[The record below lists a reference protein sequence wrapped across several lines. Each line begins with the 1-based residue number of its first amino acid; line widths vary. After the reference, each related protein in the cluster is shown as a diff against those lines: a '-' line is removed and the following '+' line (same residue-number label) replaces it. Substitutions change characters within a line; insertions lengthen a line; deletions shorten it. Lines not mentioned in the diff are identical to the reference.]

1 MINPIYYQESGIE
14 KINQYIKNHQP
25 TKVIFLVDEN
35 TRELC
40 FPKVV
45 SELEIESETKVLEI
59 ASGEENKNLYTCI
72 SLWEALTELKIDRKS
87 LLINIGG
94 GVLTDMGGFVANCYK
109 RGIAFINIPTT
120 LLAMVDA
127 SIGGKTGVDLGSFKN
142 QIGNFAL
149 PQMVLIEPDFIQ
161 TQSFEQIRSGF
172 AEIIKH
178 GLIADSNY
186 WQKIK
191 QIQNPDA
198 ENTGNL
204 IETSI
209 KIKKSVV
216 SLDFT
221 ESGLRKIL
229 NFGHTIGHAVESFFL
244 ENQTPILHGEG
255 VAFGMIAESYISMKK
270 NLLSPFENEEIRNY
284 IASIYPKLP
293 VKQENFD
300 KILAFMQNDKKNTRN
315 EIRFVLLEKIGKAVY
330 DISVEN
336 ELIIEAMTQM
346 LKD

>member
-1 MINPIYYQESGIE
+1 MTNPIYYKKQGIKE
-14 KINQYIKNHQP
+14 INQYIENQKP
-25 TKVIFLVDEN
+25 DKIVFLVDEN
-35 TRELC
+35 THELC
-40 FPKVV
+40 FPKII
-45 SELEIESETKVLEI
+45 SELEFNAETEVLEIES
-59 ASGEENKNLYTCI
+59 GEDNKNLHTCI

-149 PQMVLIEPDFIQ
+149 PKMVLIEPDFIQ

-178 GLIADSNY
+178 GLIADADY
-186 WQKIK
+186 WQEIKKIQK
-191 QIQNPDA
+191 PNA

-209 KIKKSVV
+209 EIKKSVV
-216 SLDFT
+216 SQDFT

-244 ENQTPILHGEG
+244 ENKKPILHGEG
-255 VAFGMIAESYISMKK
+255 VAFGMLAESYISMKK
-270 NLLSPFENEEIRNY
+270 NLLSPSEHEEIKNY

-300 KILAFMQNDKKNTRN
+300 EILTFMQNDKKNAQN
-315 EIRFVLLEKIGKAVY
+315 EIRFVLLEKIGRAVY
-330 DISVEN
+330 DIHVDN
-336 ELIIEAMTQM
+336 ELIIEAMSQLIT
-346 LKD
+346 D